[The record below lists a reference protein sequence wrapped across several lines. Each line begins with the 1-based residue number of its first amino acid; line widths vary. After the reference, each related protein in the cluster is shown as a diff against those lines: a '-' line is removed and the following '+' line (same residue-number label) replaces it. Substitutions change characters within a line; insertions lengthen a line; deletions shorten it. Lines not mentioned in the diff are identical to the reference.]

1 MKGRKPDPTALRVL
15 RGNPG
20 RRPLPAHEPAAPPL
34 DVAAPDWLTAEA
46 AAEWDRLAPLLAR
59 IGVLTESDRSALAAY
74 TEAWATWREATA
86 NIRQRG
92 MVVMPKDG
100 QIPVVSPYVKI
111 AHDALLH
118 MRGFLVEFGL
128 TPSSRVRVHATP
140 PPKASKWADA
150 Q

>member
-1 MKGRKPDPTALRVL
+1 M
-15 RGNPG
+15 
-20 RRPLPAHEPAAPPL
+20 
-34 DVAAPDWLTAEA
+34 
-46 AAEWDRLAPLLAR
+46 
-59 IGVLTESDRSALAAY
+59 LTESDRSALAAY
-74 TEAWATWREATA
+74 CEAWATWREATA

-92 MVVMPKDG
+92 MVVMPKKG
-100 QIPVVSPYVKI
+100 RIPVVSPYVKI